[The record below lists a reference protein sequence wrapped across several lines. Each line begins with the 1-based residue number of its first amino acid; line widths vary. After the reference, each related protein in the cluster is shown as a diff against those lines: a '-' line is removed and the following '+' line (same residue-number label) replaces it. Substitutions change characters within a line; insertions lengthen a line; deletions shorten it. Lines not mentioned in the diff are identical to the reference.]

1 MILDLDD
8 EVYDGKLG
16 FIEDERGQFVGVRI
30 VNNITALARLIFC
43 QFVELG
49 IWPRY
54 WRRISMRAFA
64 LFAMRMYES
73 YPFLRL
79 CAGDWKVRAIGRDQY
94 SGWFNKNPELKA
106 LAASSNIP
114 DLEVDED
121 DEEEVAPVRSKRRRT
136 KQVDALRP
144 RKRQKTVQAPAQ
156 LEAGPGEGPVPLPLG
171 AR

>member
-1 MILDLDD
+1 MVIPIKKRPVATAISPAPPFDSP
-8 EVYDGKLG
+8 LG
-16 FIEDERGQFVGVRI
+16 SSRDRKYKTFTPLRE
-30 VNNITALARLIFC
+30 
-43 QFVELG
+43 
-49 IWPRY
+49 
-54 WRRISMRAFA
+54 
-64 LFAMRMYES
+64 YES